1 MTVFIDP
8 SEGVLKL
15 LTRRTSLVRKMAA
28 ARSMDNAEFR
38 ILYNNR
44 VRLLRSKWDDSADPE
59 TIDAEI
65 DEATERLHGAIPL
78 NEDYALW
85 AEEVDW
91 IEFRLM
97 DFRTDKKG
105 KRWYRRLF
113 HLPPMHTYI
122 KMTLIASAA
131 IIVSTSIWVYF
142 SPYQSCVRSSF
153 ATDVEFM
160 CARAV
165 GGKR

>member
-59 TIDAEI
+59 TIDGALLHNLSRASH
-65 DEATERLHGAIPL
+65 EAGPYAQVTMSNGQEGLHLQLSSAKLARIQPGPRASRQP
-78 NEDYALW
+78 D
-85 AEEVDW
+85 
-91 IEFRLM
+91 
-97 DFRTDKKG
+97 
-105 KRWYRRLF
+105 
-113 HLPPMHTYI
+113 PM
-122 KMTLIASAA
+122 
-131 IIVSTSIWVYF
+131 
-142 SPYQSCVRSSF
+142 
-153 ATDVEFM
+153 
-160 CARAV
+160 
-165 GGKR
+165 G

>member
-59 TIDAEI
+59 TIDGRCCI
-65 DEATERLHGAIPL
+65 
-78 NEDYALW
+78 
-85 AEEVDW
+85 
-91 IEFRLM
+91 
-97 DFRTDKKG
+97 
-105 KRWYRRLF
+105 
-113 HLPPMHTYI
+113 
-122 KMTLIASAA
+122 
-131 IIVSTSIWVYF
+131 TSPEPVTKLDLT
-142 SPYQSCVRSSF
+142 PKLQ
-153 ATDVEFM
+153 
-160 CARAV
+160 
-165 GGKR
+165 